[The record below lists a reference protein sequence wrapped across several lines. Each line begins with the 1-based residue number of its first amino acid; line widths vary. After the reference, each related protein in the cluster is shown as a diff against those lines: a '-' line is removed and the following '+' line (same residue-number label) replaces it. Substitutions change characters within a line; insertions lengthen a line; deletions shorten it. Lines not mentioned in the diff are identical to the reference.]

1 MDKHLQIPGP
11 GISVFRDREV
21 PRLAGSSCHQHRW
34 YFVLSQG
41 CHVRLRTS
49 AVNMRCGDGLF
60 IIPPSCPVSCL
71 EFIEGFSGYALAV
84 DSSIA
89 PAVGLPGDQP
99 VPFNAL
105 ACPYS
110 RPEYRDML
118 RLSLYFKL
126 MEVTFGQTP
135 HFYLADEVKHLCSA
149 FVHACKVNSHSVEPY
164 VIGARTSSLSDRFI
178 GLVERHCESER
189 KLGFYAREL
198 GITAKYLSA
207 VVSESTGN
215 PAGRWI
221 GEYAVWHAKRLLSER
236 GMAVGEVA
244 SRMGFSHMSAFSKYF
259 KRFAGVSPKEFK
271 RSCPPG

>member
-71 EFIEGFSGYALAV
+71 EFIEGFSG
-84 DSSIA
+84 
-89 PAVGLPGDQP
+89 
-99 VPFNAL
+99 
-105 ACPYS
+105 
-110 RPEYRDML
+110 
-118 RLSLYFKL
+118 
-126 MEVTFGQTP
+126 
-135 HFYLADEVKHLCSA
+135 
-149 FVHACKVNSHSVEPY
+149 
-164 VIGARTSSLSDRFI
+164 
-178 GLVERHCESER
+178 LVERHCESER

-236 GMAVGEVA
+236 GMVVGEVA